1 MDEEEM
7 KQDFVEN
14 YTKPGHPIFHAGI
27 DKIYEHYNK
36 HLSKEK
42 ITKLLSKIYSYSI
55 LRNQSKRTPTNPVY
69 RHCKRYQFQVIID
82 SMYLVFTSFHFYL
95 GWFNGGAEFRK
106 QQQRHTL
113 PT

>member
-69 RHCKRYQFQVIID
+69 KHFKRYQFQVIID
-82 SMYLVFTSFHFYL
+82 QKNKKTMNISHIFFCFSFFL
-95 GWFNGGAEFRK
+95 LR
-106 QQQRHTL
+106 L
-113 PT
+113 I

>member
-36 HLSKEK
+36 QLSKEK
-42 ITKLLSKIYSYSI
+42 ITKLLLLLRHGLFLIKMKANYSCFNYI
-55 LRNQSKRTPTNPVY
+55 LIRLNIT
-69 RHCKRYQFQVIID
+69 I
-82 SMYLVFTSFHFYL
+82 
-95 GWFNGGAEFRK
+95 
-106 QQQRHTL
+106 
-113 PT
+113 